1 MTGGSPVG
9 SISDLAT
16 CDSVIS
22 VGAYCSR
29 RSYIDHDGQERVMT
43 LCNPNDIAYFSSFGP
58 DERGVDRPDVCAPG
72 FALLSSGHR
81 SDAKSVRNTWLAD
94 ETIEGIAYP
103 FYSNQGTSMSA
114 PVVTGAIAL
123 MLQINPRLTPS
134 MIKDI
139 LKRTSVK
146 DEYVLNGDERRWGA
160 GKLDV
165 NAAINDVIENTLL
178 TGDVNNDGEV
188 SIADIQLLVEL
199 LQNNWQSIEAAVL
212 IRADVNHDHE
222 IGISDINSVIDMI
235 LK

>member
-1 MTGGSPVG
+1 
-9 SISDLAT
+9 
-16 CDSVIS
+16 
-22 VGAYCSR
+22 
-29 RSYIDHDGQERVMT
+29 
-43 LCNPNDIAYFSSFGP
+43 
-58 DERGVDRPDVCAPG
+58 
-72 FALLSSGHR
+72 
-81 SDAKSVRNTWLAD
+81 
-94 ETIEGIAYP
+94 
-103 FYSNQGTSMSA
+103 
-114 PVVTGAIAL
+114 
-123 MLQINPRLTPS
+123 

-146 DEYVLNGDERRWGA
+146 DEYVLNSDERRWGA